1 MPTQGRFQ
9 GCGFVLAVLG
19 SLFAVALVLSLL
31 AARLTRSSSGDSLA
45 ASSPARPTGSYTVQ
59 PGDTLSGI
67 ADRHGT
73 TVAALMGAN
82 GLADADQIEVGQ
94 RLSLA
99 GGKARRRTKPSAT
112 PAPPTSPTPK
122 RSSRPEVDHPEIHRS
137 GSDRCRYYF
146 VSLSELGEERL
157 SVLTRQDCPT
167 YGTNYERIELNCR
180 TAEFRYIG
188 DAARAED
195 IVSRPSKWLDFLAES
210 AKEDTAKFVCARA
223 GRTLGDRR
231 SPEPEP
237 LDVPNDAELHA
248 LFMDCSALVSALM
261 RPVAQNRCYDI
272 GAYLHGRYIQE
283 ERWGDATRISD
294 RMKTVGW
301 WGWVGPRYRPVR

>member
-1 MPTQGRFQ
+1 MSTQGRFQ

-19 SLFAVALVLSLL
+19 GLFALVLVLSLI
-31 AARLTRSSSGDSLA
+31 AARLSPSSSGASRSPVRA
-45 ASSPARPTGSYTVQ
+45 ADSYTVQ

-73 TVAALMGAN
+73 TVAALVDAN

-99 GGKARRRTKPSAT
+99 GGSARPRPRAS
-112 PAPPTSPTPK
+112 APPVRPTQEPAARPESVQPEIR
-122 RSSRPEVDHPEIHRS
+122 RSS
-137 GSDRCRYYF
+137 SDPCRYYF
-146 VSLSELGEERL
+146 VSLAELDDERL

-167 YGTNYERIELNCR
+167 YGTSYERIELNCR
-180 TAEFRYIG
+180 AAEFRYIG
-188 DAARAED
+188 DAARVED
-195 IVSRPSKWLDFLAES
+195 IVSRPSDWIEILARS
-210 AKEDTAKFVCARA
+210 IKEDTAKFVCARA
-223 GRTLGDRR
+223 DRTLGDQR

-237 LDVPNDAELHA
+237 LDVPNDGELHA
-248 LFMDCSALVSALM
+248 VFMDCSALVSALM
-261 RPVAQNRCYDI
+261 RPVAQKRCYDI

-294 RMKTVGW
+294 RMKAVGW
-301 WGWVGPRYRPVR
+301 WGWIGPKYRPAR